1 MEEDCTRCSN
11 HGKQHPEPW
20 QLLHGNSC
28 NRPFHSRKGY
38 LSTCGR
44 LLFRYVKVVALPK
57 STSSLQIIQA
67 LGQVCKGVG
76 TPTQHQQPAVSTS
89 EWRSGVSRQDSEKY
103 PEEGAGS
110 NGSTA
115 GI

>member
-1 MEEDCTRCSN
+1 MAIVATDLFILEKVTY
-11 HGKQHPEPW
+11 
-20 QLLHGNSC
+20 LLVVDYYS
-28 NRPFHSRKGY
+28 
-38 LSTCGR
+38 
-44 LLFRYVKVVALPK
+44 RYVKVVALPK